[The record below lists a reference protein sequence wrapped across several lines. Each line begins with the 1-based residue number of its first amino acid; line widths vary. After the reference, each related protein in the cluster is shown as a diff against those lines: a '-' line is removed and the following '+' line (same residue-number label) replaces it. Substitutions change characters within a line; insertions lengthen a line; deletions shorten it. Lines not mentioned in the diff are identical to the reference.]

1 MQKSLSV
8 LGLDPGLNKTGW
20 GLVSLEGTRL
30 RHIANGVISTNPKED
45 LPTRLVVIFDA
56 LNEVITT
63 WSPETC
69 AVEETFVNKN
79 PASTLKLNHARTIT
93 LLVPALAGLP
103 VASYAP
109 NHVKKS
115 VVGVG
120 HAGKDQVQM
129 MVKTLLPGI
138 EIAGADAADAL
149 AVAICHAHHAGS
161 ARALARTG
169 TDQ

>member
-1 MQKSLSV
+1 MQNRLSV

-20 GLVSLEGTRL
+20 GLVTLEGTHL
-30 RHIANGVISTNPKED
+30 KHLANGAITTKANED
-45 LPTRLVVIFDA
+45 LPARLVVIFEA
-56 LNEVITT
+56 LKEIIST
-63 WSPETC
+63 WRPDTC

-79 PASTLKLNHARTIT
+79 PAATLKLNHARTIA

-120 HAGKDQVQM
+120 HAGKEQVQM
-129 MVKTLLPGI
+129 MVRVLLPGV

-149 AVAICHAHHAGS
+149 AVAICHAHHCGS
-161 ARALARTG
+161 ARAFARTG
-169 TDQ
+169 TGR